1 MNCDLAACPLV
12 VEPLEGGTAARPP
25 GLLIHVEVEVV
36 AHLALSILYLM
47 CKCVLKQKVEY
58 LLENYPLII

>member
-1 MNCDLAACPLV
+1 MNCDLAAGPLV

-36 AHLALSILYLM
+36 AHLALSTM
-47 CKCVLKQKVEY
+47 SKCVLKQKVDY
-58 LLENYPLII
+58 LLENFPLII

>member
-1 MNCDLAACPLV
+1 MNCDLAAGPLV

-36 AHLALSILYLM
+36 AHLALYTLF
-47 CKCVLKQKVEY
+47 KCVLKQKVDY
-58 LLENYPLII
+58 LLENSPLLI